1 VHVSLLG
8 GNLFILYGSHIGI
21 SDAYKLG
28 MFSRAG
34 QLHNGTAC
42 GAAVGSYNYCCN
54 PANVIPDAENLGS
67 HPSDY
72 QMQYL
77 ISEINKVKSVIDAQE
92 GNMRQAEIAKQTFR
106 ISNVSSHSCMYSDT
120 VHITINI
127 IIYVTYIILN
137 YASIY

>member
-77 ISEINKVKSVIDAQE
+77 ISEINKVKSVIDAQD
-92 GNMRQAEIAKQTFR
+92 GNMRQT
-106 ISNVSSHSCMYSDT
+106 CYSQ
-120 VHITINI
+120 HFHLPA
-127 IIYVTYIILN
+127 YI
-137 YASIY
+137 